1 MNLEYLN
8 EAQILDL
15 IGGNTLSVITNPNL
29 SDSAREYIRGNIS
42 PVMEGCNPDY
52 EDYQYEP
59 TNILDYM
66 LTDEELA
73 KKMVSRRDMM
83 VLKHIEKTYS
93 YIEFYSGHV
102 DDEEVPMTVEQKEKN
117 TYFMPETLKDEVFY
131 RIKQHERKNFYSK
144 SLAFGGD
151 SGNYAAQLL
160 CEALEIEAMVLG
172 VEFSTSKLTPLR
184 THDDSSFIVYNE
196 TGKTTTIQFTKLA
209 GAELDDLTL
218 GYLITSNA
226 FRALAKSSNELISK
240 HNHVFTEKYKNLREA
255 YTGLLSDII
264 SGDDYEV
271 SNEERE
277 QLLQMEKLVNIY
289 APLQKN

>member
-83 VLKHIEKTYS
+83 VLKYIEKRHA

-102 DDEEVPMTVEQKEKN
+102 DDEEAPMTVEQKEEN

-144 SLAFGGD
+144 SLAFGD
-151 SGNYAAQLL
+151 NSGNYAAQLL
-160 CEALEIEAMVLG
+160 CEALDIEAMLLG
-172 VEFSTSKLTPLR
+172 VEFDTSKLTPLR
-184 THDDSSFIVYNE
+184 THDGGSFIVYSE
-196 TGKTTTIQFTKLA
+196 TGKTTTIQFTELA
-209 GAELDDLTL
+209 GTELDDLTL
-218 GYLITSNA
+218 GYLITSFA
-226 FRALAKSSNELISK
+226 FRALAKSSDDLISK
-240 HNHVFTEKYKNLREA
+240 HNHVFAEKYKNLRYVYA
-255 YTGLLSDII
+255 SLLADII
-264 SGDDYEV
+264 SSGDYEV
-271 SNEERE
+271 SNEERK
-277 QLLQMEKLVNIY
+277 QLLQMEKLINKRALI
-289 APLQKN
+289 LK